1 VDKIFAMVF
10 KKYGIKKDDLVGK
23 KRTKEIAFARHIAIY
38 MIREVTEMSLP
49 NIGKL
54 FNRDHSTILS
64 SVELIQKR
72 IVNDRD
78 FEQDIQT
85 MKRELLNKK
94 SGEIWDSDKI

>member
-1 VDKIFAMVF
+1 
-10 KKYGIKKDDLVGK
+10 
-23 KRTKEIAFARHIAIY
+23 

-94 SGEIWDSDKI
+94 SGEVWDSDKI